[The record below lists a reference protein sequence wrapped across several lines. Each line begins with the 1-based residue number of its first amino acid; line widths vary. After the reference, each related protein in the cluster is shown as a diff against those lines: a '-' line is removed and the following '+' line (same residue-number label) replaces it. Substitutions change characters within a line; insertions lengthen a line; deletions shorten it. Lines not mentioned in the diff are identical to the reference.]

1 MYMNKTMRTIS
12 LIFFVFLIVSCKDK
26 TPSPTANF
34 NFTLI
39 KGEVTFTNQSINA
52 DTYQWDFGDGIG
64 KSNEK
69 DPKYKYQNVGQ
80 YKVLLKSTGLG
91 GDAQIEKIIDIKIVE
106 PTASFS
112 FTILTNGVVQFKN
125 ESKDANSFVWDFGD
139 NVGKSSEKDPLYKYL
154 KPGQYKV
161 TLKSVGAG
169 GEIQTQNQV
178 EVKSLKPTALFSF
191 TMLTNGDVQF
201 KNESKDANS
210 FVWGIEGQSNVL
222 TLKDPKVSFV
232 YNGKYKVKLRAEG
245 FGDFDEIEQTL
256 TITNGKEPA
265 PISDFSFQ
273 DLGLGKFRFTNKSI
287 NASSYIWDFGD
298 DNGKSTLE
306 NPDYTFQE
314 NGLFNVKLTSNG
326 KGGTNSKVILT
337 KVTSSFDYFSYTIE
351 NKSVFSIIAFNN
363 DSNKPLQN
371 FAEVLI
377 PSNSKVIV
385 KVRSNTG
392 LVPMLKSAD
401 PNLQLEYVTIDNKI
415 YTLNAY
421 YFYYEVKFTGNC
433 KPITVITNIK
443 GQKETFNDVGLP
455 SSLNAK
461 LSNLDILEVQAFKN
475 NVNGILNIQIYLK
488 NILIQTKTI
497 TDPFE
502 SILIKYNSSKK
513 QFEVSNNSPEEWYC
527 GVYNSNK
534 LITGPKGGCYY
545 INSNGNK
552 TYVDRGLC
560 NCN

>member
-1 MYMNKTMRTIS
+1 
-12 LIFFVFLIVSCKDK
+12 
-26 TPSPTANF
+26 
-34 NFTLI
+34 
-39 KGEVTFTNQSINA
+39 
-52 DTYQWDFGDGIG
+52 
-64 KSNEK
+64 
-69 DPKYKYQNVGQ
+69 
-80 YKVLLKSTGLG
+80 
-91 GDAQIEKIIDIKIVE
+91 
-106 PTASFS
+106 
-112 FTILTNGVVQFKN
+112 VVQFKN